1 MTSLAAASA
10 LLVGCVQA
18 LAADQPAAPPV
29 ARYAVVVSQAT
40 ARDPA
45 WAQVVEA
52 LKAKHRAE
60 VVTWGESL
68 ADARAP
74 LAQLAPRH
82 VGLVATP
89 EEARRE
95 FIIDAHRLMRSLD
108 DDPYYDAIWG
118 VITGYEPGDALRVVQ
133 RAEPLLIRKGAG
145 GTTLDLELFEEGVWY
160 SEAER
165 GARWVKAK
173 EGTPTREACGHDT
186 TAALVETF
194 NAGKPDFFLTT
205 GHASERDW
213 QIGLAYRNGQFR
225 CRNGSLLGV
234 DLERREFPVAS
245 ENPKVYLAAGNGL
258 IGRIADRESM
268 ALAYM
273 HSAGVHQM
281 VGYVVSTWYGY
292 GGWGVG
298 EYFLGQPGRFSFAE
312 AFHANSQALV
322 HQLETRFPKHA
333 RANID
338 RFNIETD
345 PSLLSRLCQ
354 SLGEPAWNGDAKD
367 MLGLLWDRDTLA
379 FYGDPAWDARLPE
392 RGAGWSQSLAE
403 SGGTFTFRIEASQ
416 DTPLQRP
423 PFALLP
429 FAVKDA
435 KITAGAELNPVIADT
450 FILLPGLAKLEK
462 GKAYQVTFTASP
474 R

>member
-1 MTSLAAASA
+1 MTSLAAAA
-10 LLVGCVQA
+10 VLFAGCTQA
-18 LAADQPAAPPV
+18 QAVEPPAAVMP
-29 ARYAVVVSQAT
+29 ARYAIVVSQST

-60 VVTWGESL
+60 VVTWGDSL
-68 ADARAP
+68 SEAKGA
-74 LAQLAPRH
+74 LAQLAPRY

-95 FIIDAHRLMRSLD
+95 FVIDTHRLMRSLD

-118 VITGYEPGDALRVVQ
+118 IITGYEPGDALRIAQ
-133 RAEPLLIRKGAG
+133 RTEPLVIQKGVG
-145 GTTLDLELFEEGVWY
+145 GTALDLNLFEEGAWY
-160 SEAER
+160 SESER
-165 GARWVKAK
+165 GSRWVKAK
-173 EGTPTREACGHDT
+173 QGAPVREDCPHDT
-186 TAALVETF
+186 TAALVEVF
-194 NAGKPDFFLTT
+194 NAGRPDFFLTS
-205 GHASERDW
+205 GHATERDW
-213 QIGLAYRNGQFR
+213 QIGFSYRNGQFR
-225 CRNGSLLGV
+225 CRNGTILGI
-234 DLERREFPVAS
+234 DLERKEFPIAS
-245 ENPKVYLAAGNGL
+245 ENPKVYLAAGNCL

-292 GGWGVG
+292 GGWGVS

-312 AFHANSQALV
+312 AFHANGQVLI

-354 SLGEPAWNGDAKD
+354 SLGEPNWSGEAKD
-367 MLGLLWDRDTLA
+367 MLGLLWDRDTVA
-379 FYGDPAWDARLPE
+379 FYGDPAWEARLPE
-392 RGAGWSQSLAE
+392 RPAPWSQSLTE
-403 SGGTFTFRIEASQ
+403 SSGTFTFRIEAAA
-416 DTPLQRP
+416 DVDLQRP
-423 PFALLP
+423 PYASLP
-429 FAVKDA
+429 FAVKDVA
-435 KITAGAELNPVIADT
+435 ITSGSEWKPVIADT
-450 FILLPGLAKLEK
+450 FLLLTGPAKLEK
-462 GKAYQVTFTASP
+462 GKSYEVTFTAA
-474 R
+474 RR